1 MKTKPVRKPAK
12 VHEGVLVDMARTI
25 GTTLGT
31 LAAKTR
37 MAAGTVSSMP
47 SPPAR
52 VRKTRAKAA
61 KRRAKR
67 KA

>member
-12 VHEGVLVDMARTI
+12 VHEGLLLDMARTI
-25 GTTLGT
+25 GSTLGT

-37 MAAGTVSSMP
+37 TVKGTVASFSG
-47 SPPAR
+47 PPAR
-52 VRKTRAKAA
+52 ARKTRSKAA
-61 KRRAKR
+61 KPRTRR